1 MKRFLALT
9 AAAFLAAGAWAQA
22 IPVIFDTDMGNDVDD
37 ALALAMLHALES
49 RSHHVQNARCRGLHI
64 LSLGS
69 HRTSTALT
77 STTPPAGV
85 DILTPVGP
93 FVSGGHSNAS
103 SPHVV
108 PPGAPAFACASAF
121 STLTGACPSLV
132 TRIPSPTSWL

>member
-22 IPVIFDTDMGNDVDD
+22 IPVILDTDTGNDADD

-49 RSHHVQNARCRGLHI
+49 RSHHVQNARGRGLHI

-77 STTPPAGV
+77 SPTPSDGKANFTT
-85 DILTPVGP
+85 VGP
-93 FVSGGHSNAS
+93 FVSGGHSNAT

-108 PPGAPAFACASAF
+108 PPGATAFACTSAF
-121 STLTGACPSLV
+121 STLPGACPSLV